1 MRYLFLHHS
10 KLQRAFQSWR
20 SPSVWGPHIARNQ
33 GAEIKLAKYF
43 LQSHLQTRK
52 LRTREGKE
60 HWRAQIVNVS
70 VRVQLGKET
79 TQKGIEGILFREL
92 TGHMMSV
99 QKSQQDPASEA
110 PQDYQQQKAREDKAG
125 VIELQEPC
133 DRSPGRKWQLC
144 PVGAGTSPVIDCSL
158 WYCPGQRGG
167 RDILWLISYSA
178 LLSTFSW
185 LPMGEAQ

>member
-1 MRYLFLHHS
+1 
-10 KLQRAFQSWR
+10 
-20 SPSVWGPHIARNQ
+20 
-33 GAEIKLAKYF
+33 
-43 LQSHLQTRK
+43 
-52 LRTREGKE
+52 
-60 HWRAQIVNVS
+60 
-70 VRVQLGKET
+70 
-79 TQKGIEGILFREL
+79 
-92 TGHMMSV
+92 MMSV

-167 RDILWLISYSA
+167 REILWLISYSA
-178 LLSTFSW
+178 LLSTFS
-185 LPMGEAQ
+185 